1 MTGCHFWAQNG
12 PALNEIFL
20 EKPYNF
26 DVSLGLF
33 VLNLKNP
40 QSGSRDMNAPFLGIH
55 ISFEKVTAYL

>member
-1 MTGCHFWAQNG
+1 MTGCQFWAQNG

-40 QSGSRDMNAPFLGIH
+40 
-55 ISFEKVTAYL
+55 